1 MRDLILQLSKSSIYS
16 TKPLATDRFE
26 QWAEEMESNEQAF
39 TPAEPEKKEES
50 DNEFLLRLTGLGFGD
65 LLEEEDEKR
74 LTSLKEKGNEKA
86 ATIYELL
93 TAPEPAEGDK
103 NGNVLPVAKT
113 RTQACIERFR
123 GIV

>member
-1 MRDLILQLSKSSIYS
+1 M
-16 TKPLATDRFE
+16 
-26 QWAEEMESNEQAF
+26 
-39 TPAEPEKKEES
+39 
-50 DNEFLLRLTGLGFGD
+50 RLTGLGFGD

-103 NGNVLPVAKT
+103 NGNVLPRQNTHAGLYRAFQGHCMSTKKPVQWVLSGQ
-113 RTQACIERFR
+113 RVYRFC
-123 GIV
+123 